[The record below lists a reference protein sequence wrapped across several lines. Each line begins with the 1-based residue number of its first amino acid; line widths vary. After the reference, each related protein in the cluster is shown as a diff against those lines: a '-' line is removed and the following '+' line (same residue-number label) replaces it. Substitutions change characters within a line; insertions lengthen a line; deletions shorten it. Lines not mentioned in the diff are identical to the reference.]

1 MVLLEVLPSGFTN
14 IKGNYLPLQPGYDA
28 RQLIYC
34 NNKSYEVSC
43 KITRGLYFTPV
54 FQCEL
59 FLNGDLL
66 YTCNESKPTTA
77 MRNVFNHLKLEYT
90 RNISGFEFWGLQQPH
105 VIQQLQEAQMSK
117 KRKSLE
123 H

>member
-1 MVLLEVLPSGFTN
+1 MF
-14 IKGNYLPLQPGYDA
+14 
-28 RQLIYC
+28 
-34 NNKSYEVSC
+34 
-43 KITRGLYFTPV
+43 
-54 FQCEL
+54 
-59 FLNGDLL
+59 
-66 YTCNESKPTTA
+66 
-77 MRNVFNHLKLEYT
+77 FNHLKLEYT